1 MAKVLAN
8 DGIADEGKQIMEDAG
23 FQVITDKI
31 EQDQLKDNLKEFD
44 AILVRSATKITE
56 DIIDAN
62 THLKMIGRAGVG
74 VDNIAVQHA
83 ESKGIKVVNTPAA
96 ASLSVAELAIGH
108 LAAGVRFLPQANRQM
123 PEKGH
128 SDFKSLKKAFSN
140 GIELQGKTLGLVGI
154 GRIGQE
160 TAKIALGAGMNV
172 IVSDP
177 MVDEITIEL
186 DQIQAQPKPSVK
198 LKSIAN
204 EELFKQADFIS
215 LHVPSL
221 DKPLIDK
228 AAFDKM
234 KDGVGII
241 NCARG
246 GVIDENA
253 LLEALDSGKVGFA
266 GLDVFENEP
275 TPNEKLLKHDKVSLT
290 PHIGAS
296 SVEGQKRVAIEMG
309 EKTVETLKG

>member
-1 MAKVLAN
+1 MPKVLAN
-8 DGIADEGKQIMEDAG
+8 DGIADNGKKIMEDAG
-23 FQVITDKI
+23 FQVDTEKI
-31 EQDQLKDNLKEFD
+31 EQDQLKDNLKDYD

-74 VDNIAVQHA
+74 VDNIAVEHA

-96 ASLSVAELAIGH
+96 ASLSVAELAFGH
-108 LAAGVRFLPQANRQM
+108 LAGGVRFLHQSNRTM
-123 PEKGH
+123 HERGS
-128 SDFKSLKKAFSN
+128 SDFKDLKKAYSK
-140 GIELQGKTLGLVGI
+140 GIELRGKTLGLVGI

-160 TAKIALGAGMNV
+160 TAKIALGAGMHV
-172 IVSDP
+172 LISDP
-177 MVDEITIEL
+177 MYDEVNL
-186 DQIQAQPKPSVK
+186 DLDHIQANPTPSVK
-198 LKSIAN
+198 VKSISN
-204 EELFKQADFIS
+204 EELFRQADFIS

-221 DKPLIDK
+221 DKPIIDSK
-228 AAFDKM
+228 AFDQM
-234 KDGVGII
+234 KDGVGIV

-246 GVIDENA
+246 GVIDEEA
-253 LLEALDSGKVGFA
+253 LLQALDSGKVGFA

-296 SVEGQKRVAIEMG
+296 SVEGQKRVAIEMA
-309 EKTVETLKG
+309 EKTVENLKG